1 MALTGAEL
9 GYVRC
14 PRCRGGLGTDG
25 DATVRC
31 SSCAA
36 TFPVTDGIVRLLPD
50 DGGHALASRI
60 EALDADMRRHD
71 WAVAKM
77 SLVALMWVPAE
88 RVRLLASI
96 DLRPGDVVL
105 DHCTGP
111 GANLPT
117 LADAVG
123 PTGRL
128 VGMDL
133 SGFVL
138 RQARATAMRL
148 RVPVD
153 LHQADASALPYAD
166 ETFDA
171 VVHYGAL
178 NQLGDRTGRAIE
190 EILRVTKPGGRIVLL
205 DEGLARERRGS
216 WWGRLLMWGNP
227 LFAFDPPLHLLP
239 AGVEPEV
246 RWVIRGMFYEI
257 RFRKP
262 RGSAAPATAPRR

>member
-1 MALTGAEL
+1 MALTL
-9 GYVRC
+9 DHLRC
-14 PRCRGGLGTDG
+14 PRCRGELRALSADGL
-25 DATVRC
+25 RC
-31 SSCAA
+31 TGCAA
-36 TFPVTDGIVRLLPD
+36 TFAVVDGIARLLRED
-50 DGGHALASRI
+50 AEGTAARI
-60 EALDADMRRHD
+60 DALDADMRRHD

-88 RVRLLASI
+88 RVRLLESI
-96 DLRPGDVVL
+96 GLGAGDVVL

-111 GANLPT
+111 GSNLPT
-117 LADAVG
+117 LARAVG
-123 PTGRL
+123 PSGRL

-138 RQARATAMRL
+138 RQARALAPRL
-148 RVPVD
+148 GVPVE

-166 ETFDA
+166 ATFDA

-178 NQLGDRTGRAIE
+178 NQFGERTADAIA

-205 DEGLARERRGS
+205 DEGLAPERRHG
-216 WWGRLLMWGNP
+216 WWGRLLVWGNP
-227 LFAFDPPLHLLP
+227 LFACDPPLQLLP
-239 AGVEPEV
+239 AGVSPEV

-262 RGSAAPATAPRR
+262 EASGASATAPRR